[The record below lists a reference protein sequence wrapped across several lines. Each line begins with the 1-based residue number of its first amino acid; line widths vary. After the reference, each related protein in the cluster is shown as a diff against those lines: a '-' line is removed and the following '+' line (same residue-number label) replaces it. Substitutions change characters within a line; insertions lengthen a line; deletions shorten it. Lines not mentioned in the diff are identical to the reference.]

1 MIGLRGAV
9 ATICACLDGHVRIN
23 MGAWTGSGS
32 KHLPN
37 SLPPLP
43 LPPPSET
50 KQFRNEATP
59 ERWLPNKTSPPQLS
73 PPYRGESPLS
83 SGDTA
88 PLVHRLLTVTSSAL
102 IPPGTKPPWTPV
114 QRHPSIPLRRTWAT
128 MSTTTSKFGM
138 ARSTAST

>member
-1 MIGLRGAV
+1 MV
-9 ATICACLDGHVRIN
+9 
-23 MGAWTGSGS
+23 AWTDSGS

-59 ERWLPNKTSPPQLS
+59 ERWLPNKTRPPQLS
-73 PPYRGESPLS
+73 PPYRGESPPS

-102 IPPGTKPPWTPV
+102 IPPSTKPPWTPV
-114 QRHPSIPLRRTWAT
+114 QRHPSIPLRRIWRLCRRRRVSSGWLAQQPQPDLIFALGTTAT
-128 MSTTTSKFGM
+128 TQTT
-138 ARSTAST
+138 ARPLA